1 MGETQQIDFKGKGG
15 SPSGCHGTH
24 GLCPKNAL
32 PMAETCPC
40 PLSAS
45 ALPPSHSRQLSSQ
58 PAHLT
63 SNHCR
68 QTGAIEQ
75 SKCKAMPLISANVIY
90 YASASEPNR
99 PEIFAQQF
107 KQGPNAQS
115 AFEVCERAAS
125 PFPSLPSLPLA
136 PVGRDGAEHRRPR
149 RGRGAVVPSRRV
161 RCLRM
166 YAWRGARPS
175 QAPHPQ
181 RSIVRNRSLARGQ
194 SSGYINGK

>member
-1 MGETQQIDFKGKGG
+1 M
-15 SPSGCHGTH
+15 PR
-24 GLCPKNAL
+24 NAWIM
-32 PMAETCPC
+32 PEKRSAMAETCPC

-58 PAHLT
+58 PAHST

-99 PEIFAQQF
+99 PEIFA
-107 KQGPNAQS
+107 
-115 AFEVCERAAS
+115 FEVCERAAS

-149 RGRGAVVPSRRV
+149 RGRGAVVVSRRV

-181 RSIVRNRSLARGQ
+181 RSRVRNRSLARGQ

>member
-32 PMAETCPC
+32 PMAETCPS

-115 AFEVCERAAS
+115 AFEVCERASGLSISIFA
-125 PFPSLPSLPLA
+125 LA
-136 PVGRDGAEHRRPR
+136 PSCPRWPR
-149 RGRGAVVPSRRV
+149 RSRAPPAASGPGGGRRV
-161 RCLRM
+161 ASVAFGGHLLSAAPVEKRPLR
-166 YAWRGARPS
+166 
-175 QAPHPQ
+175 
-181 RSIVRNRSLARGQ
+181 
-194 SSGYINGK
+194 